1 MSRKIPS
8 NHGEKARVH
17 MKVTNRNEYD
27 VVQTQDKAGSR
38 PVHEAS
44 HAASSS
50 ANAIYTKGES
60 FASPSLPNP
69 QDEIRGENGIIPK
82 NRPSKEEQW
91 ANQVNSMSPYDLE
104 ELAKKGSSIEE
115 EDIDE
120 IEKNLKRIK
129 EERADKEEALEKEIS
144 HREEKF
150 ENLEKIG
157 KGTENHSKKKIVEKL
172 ESANLPVTEEN
183 IARMANLLE
192 LSTVIGNL
200 SDKSFHYMIQNQLE
214 PTIPNLYKAS
224 FAGGYGDFAPLSK
237 EAVGQLEGDIKEVVD
252 KSPIVDKELGR
263 EMARWLLEHH
273 LPLTEKTLFG
283 LENLRMLKAG
293 YGEED
298 ILNSLIGGL
307 KNGEAL
313 EQIDVSYGYE
323 VRAQKAIENI
333 QNIDENQVDSFA
345 HDLEE
350 EQRPVTIQNLFEK
363 SEKEKNNH
371 SSHDTGAG
379 SGIADITARR
389 QLEEIRLKMTLES
402 GVRLLRQGVPIE
414 TTELSNLVDQLR
426 AIEDEYYKNLLGNTP
441 NDLMVASEG
450 LNGKEEMLKSL
461 LQSVAS
467 LRTAPSYILGSTLNH
482 AKEQTIETLGAEGE
496 KLKNTFASAR
506 ESYEPLLTTPRKD
519 LGDSLKKAFRNIENL
534 LEELNL
540 PDTEENE
547 KAVRILGYNRMEI
560 TEENIDRVKA
570 YDKEVN
576 YMLKNLHPKVAAAFI
591 KEDMNPMNMPISE
604 LNQKIQERRDELGA
618 DDETYSKFLFKME
631 KENRITEEEKK
642 SFIGIY
648 RLLNNITKTDGGAL
662 GYVINT
668 GQEVTLQNL
677 LTGIRSLNKN
687 VTADVDDNYGG
698 LDKITYKRER
708 INEQIGAAFS
718 SKSSAT
724 EQPTSELSTT
734 VPLTAT
740 NSTGRSDKETYMSYV
755 LEGLK
760 EEITPAFLQETGD
773 KAEDLLNRP
782 IEELY
787 EEVVNSEKASDADYW
802 TQRRDEYV
810 DLIKNSKEEIKFL
823 SSINEEVTI
832 QNLYHMKDFF
842 KKSVLQQLKEETS
855 HLEEAKKK
863 EADRD
868 IKEVAEHL
876 QGSMDS
882 KENLLKAYEKVTDT
896 VKKHLD
902 VLYEKAEMT
911 SVEFAQLKR
920 IHSSIG
926 FVTNMAKREC
936 YEIPLVVKDEITNV
950 NITVVHNPSQGG
962 RVGIKASLP
971 RMGEV
976 EVQFVA
982 KEGEVKGFFVVDNK
996 LGYEEISRSLEELK
1010 EELKGL
1016 GIENTYFSVA
1026 MDARG
1031 ISSQRLLPKEQVEN
1045 AADENRPDTQNLY
1058 TIAKTTL
1065 IYLKELDMK

>member
-1 MSRKIPS
+1 
-8 NHGEKARVH
+8 

-27 VVQTQDKAGSR
+27 VVKTQDKAGSR
-38 PVHEAS
+38 SVHEAN
-44 HAASSS
+44 HAAPSS
-50 ANAIYTKGES
+50 ANAIYTKGEIVS
-60 FASPSLPNP
+60 SPSLPNP
-69 QDEIRGENGIIPK
+69 QDEIRGESGIIPK
-82 NRPSKEEQW
+82 NKPSKEEQW

-157 KGTENHSKKKIVEKL
+157 KGTESHNKKKIVEKL
-172 ESANLPVTEEN
+172 EKANLPVTEEN

-192 LSTVIGNL
+192 LSTVIENM

-224 FAGGYGDFAPLSK
+224 FAGGYGDATPLSK
-237 EAVGQLEGDIKEVVD
+237 EAVGQLEEDIKEVVD
-252 KSPIVDKELGR
+252 KSPVADKELGR
-263 EMARWLLEHH
+263 EMAKWLLEHR
-273 LPLTEKTLFG
+273 LPLTEKTLFN
-283 LENLRMLKAG
+283 LENLHTLKAG

-298 ILNSLIGGL
+298 ILNSLINGL

-313 EQIDVSYGYE
+313 EQIDVSHGYE
-323 VRAQKAIENI
+323 VRAQKTIEDI

-345 HDLEE
+345 RDLEE
-350 EQRPVTIQNLFEK
+350 EQRPVTIQNLYEK
-363 SEKEKNNH
+363 SEKEKNNNF
-371 SSHDTGAG
+371 SYDADAG

-389 QLEEIRLKMTLES
+389 QLEEIRLKMTLEN
-402 GVRLLRQGVPIE
+402 GVRLLRQGVSIE
-414 TTELSNLVDQLR
+414 TTELSDLVDKLR
-426 AIEDEYYKNLLGNTP
+426 TIEDEYYKNLLGDTP
-441 NDLMVASEG
+441 NDLTVASER
-450 LNGKEEMLKSL
+450 LNEKEEMLKSL

-467 LRTAPSYILGSTLNH
+467 LRTVPSYILGSTLNH

-496 KLKNTFASAR
+496 KLKSTFASAR
-506 ESYEPLLTTPRKD
+506 ESYEPLLTAPRKD

-547 KAVRILGYNRMEI
+547 RAVRILGYNRMEI
-560 TEENIDRVKA
+560 TEENIDKVKA

-576 YMLKNLHPKVAAAFI
+576 YMLNNLHPKVAAAFI

-677 LTGIRSLNKN
+677 LTGIRSLNKH
-687 VTADVDDNYGG
+687 VTANVDDNYGG

-708 INEQIGAAFS
+708 INEQIEAAFS
-718 SKSSAT
+718 SGSSAT
-724 EQPTSELSTT
+724 
-734 VPLTAT
+734 
-740 NSTGRSDKETYMSYV
+740 NSPEKSDKETYMSYV

-760 EEITPAFLQETGD
+760 EEITPAFLQETGCT
-773 KAEDLLNRP
+773 AEELLNRP
-782 IEELY
+782 IEKLY
-787 EEVVNSEKASDADYW
+787 EEVVNSEKTSDADYW

-832 QNLYHMKDFF
+832 QNLYHTKEFF

-855 HLEEAKKK
+855 HLEEAKKQ

-868 IKEVAEHL
+868 IKEAAEHL
-876 QGSMDS
+876 QESMDS
-882 KENLLKAYEKVTDT
+882 RESLLEAYEKVTDT

-902 VLYEKAEMT
+902 VLYEKPEMT
-911 SVEFAQLKR
+911 SGKFAHLKR

-950 NITVVHNPSQGG
+950 NVTVVHNSSQGG

-971 RMGEV
+971 RIGEV

-982 KEGEVKGFFVVDNK
+982 KEGEIKGFFVVDNK
-996 LGYEEISRSLEELK
+996 AGYEEVSHSLEELK
-1010 EELKGL
+1010 EKLKEA
-1016 GIENTYFSVA
+1016 GIENMYFSTA
-1026 MDARG
+1026 MDAKG
-1031 ISSQRLLPKEQVEN
+1031 ISSLRLLPKEQAEDT
-1045 AADENRPDTQNLY
+1045 ADGNRPDTENLY